1 MGETRFFLNVL
12 NYIHGLLCRPHAA
25 PQVRAAPA
33 RALLTSPCISQP
45 LVVRNG
51 RGLRSVATAASAA
64 AADTADAQSATD
76 APART
81 LQLYNTMARAQQ
93 PFSPR
98 PDNGNAVSMYVCG
111 VTVYDYS
118 HIGHA
123 RVYVA
128 FDLLFRLLQHIGY
141 DVDYVRNFTDID
153 DKIIKRAA
161 EQNEDAL
168 ALSSRF
174 IDEFNRDMAALGCLP
189 PTREPKATDHVAD
202 MVETIERIIA
212 NGHAYV
218 ADGDVFFDVKSL
230 SGYGRLSRHQLDSS
244 MEGAHSLCQL
254 GAALLCTQP
263 LYTIAC
269 AYKLVRVERL
279 SLILWIGVYDCESA
293 LDHSLHSS
301 SLRNAG
307 AGGRVDKDARKR
319 HPADFALWKSAKPG
333 EPTWP
338 SPWGEGRPGWHIECS
353 SMIRKLMGPV
363 IDIHG
368 GGQDL
373 VCIHTHSS
381 RLLLFVQN
389 APLRLLFRSRPFA
402 GWALF
407 VSPSI

>member
-1 MGETRFFLNVL
+1 M
-12 NYIHGLLCRPHAA
+12 
-25 PQVRAAPA
+25 
-33 RALLTSPCISQP
+33 
-45 LVVRNG
+45 RNG
-51 RGLRSVATAASAA
+51 RAIRGVVTAASAA

-81 LQLYNTMARAQQ
+81 LQLYNTMARTRQ

-141 DVDYVRNFTDID
+141 NVDYVRNFTDID

-174 IDEFNRDMAALGCLP
+174 IGEFHRDMAALGCLP

-244 MEGAHSLCQL
+244 MEGAH
-254 GAALLCTQP
+254 
-263 LYTIAC
+263 
-269 AYKLVRVERL
+269 
-279 SLILWIGVYDCESA
+279 
-293 LDHSLHSS
+293 
-301 SLRNAG
+301 
-307 AGGRVDKDARKR
+307 
-319 HPADFALWKSAKPG
+319 
-333 EPTWP
+333 
-338 SPWGEGRPGWHIECS
+338 
-353 SMIRKLMGPV
+353 
-363 IDIHG
+363 
-368 GGQDL
+368 
-373 VCIHTHSS
+373 
-381 RLLLFVQN
+381 
-389 APLRLLFRSRPFA
+389 
-402 GWALF
+402 
-407 VSPSI
+407 